1 MEINTNEVFLPLVH
15 KVQSYAGKNTG
26 DDGAGPLSPL
36 HKGKVQK
43 NNLLIL
49 FLPLRFKHQFISL
62 FNSLTES
69 IFHLWYIK
77 KLQDDLLKIT
87 FVGGN
92 KPINILRVMTVL
104 KKF

>member
-43 NNLLIL
+43 NNLLSCLSDSNTNL
-49 FLPLRFKHQFISL
+49 FPFLIH
-62 FNSLTES
+62 
-69 IFHLWYIK
+69 
-77 KLQDDLLKIT
+77 
-87 FVGGN
+87 
-92 KPINILRVMTVL
+92 
-104 KKF
+104 